1 MNSLKNVKILF
12 DKFRVILTKQQ
23 KSWAAVLFV
32 MTVVGAIFEAAGVS
46 AVLPLINVIIDPEAL
61 RNHEIGAKLLA
72 PFPGITDEGIM
83 FLTAS
88 GVIVVYIFKN
98 LYTFPVPS
106 LQNLRNFK
114 VLVFKYFFYP
124 FCKIKSN
131 KFYDM
136 SYDISRFIGTGNNI
150 NPLINNCLSAVSF
163 LYFFSAFNKIKIKFY
178 LARFYF
184 FNLLIPI
191 FIIFYDKIFRI
202 IQKLSKPYIF
212 RNVTNQSRNTKI
224 KCF

>member
-88 GVIVVYIFKN
+88 GVIVVYIFK
-98 LYTFPVPS
+98 
-106 LQNLRNFK
+106 
-114 VLVFKYFFYP
+114 
-124 FCKIKSN
+124 
-131 KFYDM
+131 
-136 SYDISRFIGTGNNI
+136 
-150 NPLINNCLSAVSF
+150 
-163 LYFFSAFNKIKIKFY
+163 
-178 LARFYF
+178 
-184 FNLLIPI
+184 I
-191 FIIFYDKIFRI
+191 FICPDLPMSESNIPAKCRENF
-202 IQKLSKPYIF
+202 LSELSIPM
-212 RNVTNQSRNTKI
+212 
-224 KCF
+224 